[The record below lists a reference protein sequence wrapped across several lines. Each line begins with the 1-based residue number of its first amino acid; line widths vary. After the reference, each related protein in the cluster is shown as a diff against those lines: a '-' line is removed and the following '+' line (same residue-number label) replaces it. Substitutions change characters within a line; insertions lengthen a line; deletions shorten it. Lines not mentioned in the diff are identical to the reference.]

1 MKVRVLSGTLV
12 TRDAPEGTAVIEF
25 RANTLAGGHTPGVEL
40 AKAYTAG
47 DDMPASGAFL
57 DEPAHMVSIRELK
70 IVETEWTRGSSH
82 EGQEVEL
89 LRINTGRISTT
100 TLEIRWSSSG
110 GSLIEEIS
118 YMIIGDVSRD

>member
-1 MKVRVLSGTLV
+1 MKVRILSGTLV
-12 TRDAPEGTAVIEF
+12 TRDAPTGTAVIEF
-25 RANTLAGGHTPGVEL
+25 RNNVLAGGHTPGVSL

-82 EGQEVEL
+82 EGKEIEN
-89 LRINTGRISTT
+89 LRIDTGRISRT

-118 YMIIGDVSRD
+118 YMIIGNVS